1 MPVYNS
7 IFKDEVSSLSCGMPL
22 LKIIDGKIP
31 NIDPSQLK
39 GTNLKDLEFDIIDES
54 IMYYRANVL
63 FKSFPIKSDADK
75 LLIYI
80 TVLISKCLEI
90 AHFYQ
95 NDINKAKNIIKSL
108 IDEGEWSP
116 NLKSHFL
123 NNLLTVETSQV
134 LELQNYLKTV
144 RKEAISRII
153 YLLYDSET
161 KTMDLKYWLGYAKKK
176 FLGYEFPIAKSIK

>member
-7 IFKDEVSSLSCGMPL
+7 IFKDESFSLCCGMPL

-39 GTNLKDLEFDIIDES
+39 GANLKDLDFDIIDES
-54 IMYYRANVL
+54 LMYFRANVL

-80 TVLISKCLEI
+80 SVLIAKCLEI
-90 AHFYQ
+90 GHFYQ
-95 NDINKAKNIIKSL
+95 NDNNKAKNMIKSL

-134 LELQNYLKTV
+134 SELQNYLKSV
-144 RKEAISRII
+144 RKETISRII

-176 FLGYEFPIAKSIK
+176 FLGYEFPIAKQLR